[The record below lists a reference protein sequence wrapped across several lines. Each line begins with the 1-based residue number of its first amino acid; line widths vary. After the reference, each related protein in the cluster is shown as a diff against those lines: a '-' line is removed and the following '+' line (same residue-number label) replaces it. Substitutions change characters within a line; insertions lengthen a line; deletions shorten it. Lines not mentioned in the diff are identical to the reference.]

1 MSQSNNHNKDKQI
14 TKGIFYAVPLLK
26 ALLRKN
32 TFREQV
38 QFKTQNKNK
47 KRGIYYAKD

>member
-14 TKGIFYAVPLLK
+14 VKGFLCVAIVEDII
-26 ALLRKN
+26 LRKN

-38 QFKTQNKNK
+38 QFKTQGQN
-47 KRGIYYAKD
+47 